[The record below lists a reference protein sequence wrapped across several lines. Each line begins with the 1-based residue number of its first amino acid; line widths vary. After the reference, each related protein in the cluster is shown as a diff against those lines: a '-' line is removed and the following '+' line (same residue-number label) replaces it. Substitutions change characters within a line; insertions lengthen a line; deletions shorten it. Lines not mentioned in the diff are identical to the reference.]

1 MQARRRAA
9 PSVLPLT
16 EDDVVA
22 AARRAKST
30 TLRRN
35 HLTPPGNNGAFGSA
49 ANGNGSTAPTEAT
62 AKRNRRIFSCIKSSS
77 RSARLLLM
85 IAMVMGSLL
94 LFISRRYPS
103 VWRHDRHH
111 LHRRVISGFGGKRF
125 HHRLSQ
131 QQEEA
136 NTASEAAA
144 ADTNQHADSAA
155 NRPKEITGADDADDG
170 DDGKSRAVGEL
181 VDDVN
186 PEDDDDKDA
195 VASEGA
201 GDGGSPRFLEDF
213 ATLEDAIEGSHLMGI
228 YFAAAWCPQCTKVS
242 LKLDESINLIT
253 KLPHL
258 DNAPGF
264 GKVPFALVH
273 VSSDRSDAERLDYL
287 NTNNRKDHWIDVPW
301 DHPERTWLKQY
312 FKACSKPEMEELNLS
327 DRLHEVPTLLVLDP
341 SRTPPQVL
349 TFNGAQDVLEKGLAE
364 SIEKWME
371 LRKLSQAMDARMAE
385 AGLGADQDDQET

>member
-22 AARRAKST
+22 ANRRSKPVT
-30 TLRRN
+30 TLRCN
-35 HLTPPGNNGAFGSA
+35 PLTLNGKNGAGIAS
-49 ANGNGSTAPTEAT
+49 NGNGSAAPTEAT
-62 AKRNRRIFSCIKSSS
+62 NKRNRRLFHCIKSISS
-77 RSARLLLM
+77 SAKLFLM
-85 IAMVMGSLL
+85 ITLVMGSLL

-103 VWRHDRHH
+103 VWRHH
-111 LHRRVISGFGGKRF
+111 LHRRVVSGFGGKRF

-131 QQEEA
+131 QHEVA
-136 NTASEAAA
+136 NAANEAAA
-144 ADTNQHADSAA
+144 TNQHTNSAG
-155 NRPKEITGADDADDG
+155 NRPEEITGADDADDG

-181 VDDVN
+181 FDDVN
-186 PEDDDDKDA
+186 PDDDDKDA
-195 VASEGA
+195 VAAEDA
-201 GDGGSPRFLEDF
+201 GDGGSQRILEDF
-213 ATLEDAIEGSHLMGI
+213 STLEDAIEGSHLMGI

-258 DNAPGF
+258 DNVPGF

-273 VSSDRSDAERLDYL
+273 VSSDRSDAERLDYV
-287 NTNNRKDHWIDVPW
+287 NTHNRKDHWILVPW

-312 FKACSKPEMEELNLS
+312 FKACSKPEMEELNLP
-327 DRLHEVPTLLVLDP
+327 DRLHEVPTLVVLDP
-341 SRTPPQVL
+341 SQTPPQVL

-371 LRKLSQAMDARMAE
+371 LRKLSQAMDARMVE
-385 AGLGADQDDQET
+385 AGHRVDQDDQET

>member
-9 PSVLPLT
+9 PSSVLPLT
-16 EDDVVA
+16 EDDVVSA
-22 AARRAKST
+22 DRRAKPSNS
-30 TLRRN
+30 LRRN
-35 HLTPPGNNGAFGSA
+35 PLTPPGNN
-49 ANGNGSTAPTEAT
+49 ANGNGATAATEAT
-62 AKRNRRIFSCIKSSS
+62 TKKNHSIFSCIKGSSCS
-77 RSARLLLM
+77 PRLLIM
-85 IAMVMGSLL
+85 ITMAMGSLL
-94 LFISRRYPS
+94 LFISRS
-103 VWRHDRHH
+103 MWRHHRHH

-131 QQEEA
+131 QQEDVNA
-136 NTASEAAA
+136 ASEAVAA
-144 ADTNQHADSAA
+144 VANQYADSAM
-155 NRPKEITGADDADDG
+155 NQPNEKNKADDADDG

-186 PEDDDDKDA
+186 PDDDDDKDA
-195 VASEGA
+195 VAQEGG
-201 GDGGSPRFLEDF
+201 GDGGLPRFLEDF
-213 ATLEDAIEGSHLMGI
+213 ETLEEAIEGSHLTGI

-312 FKACSKPEMEELNLS
+312 FKACSKPEMEVLNLP
-327 DRLHEVPTLLVLDP
+327 DRLHEVPTLVVLDP